1 MFTLRENT
9 FFGTPKTQEELNKM
23 LEDLGQ
29 VGVLGAMYM
38 HNFIADQYKQG
49 NVTLEEKDGIQS

>member
-1 MFTLRENT
+1 MFTLKENS
-9 FFGTPKTQEELNKM
+9 FFATPRTQEELNEM
-23 LEDLGQ
+23 LENLGQ

-49 NVTLEEKDGIQS
+49 NVTLEK